1 MAVWKDFASV
11 RRFAEVRDIFGDHEF
26 RRSVKL
32 EAAGSAVWARY
43 AAGTTRGDLDLQV
56 NVLAIPGVRPLDNDG
71 HIHL

>member
-11 RRFAEVRDIFGDHEF
+11 RRFAEVRDIYGDHEF
-26 RRSVKL
+26 RRAAIL
-32 EAAGSAVWARY
+32 EARGTAAWSRY
-43 AAGTTRGDLDLQV
+43 AAGTTKSDLDIQV